1 MAISMK
7 LISTILASSVV
18 CAAINIPSWSDLA
31 SSQQPF
37 ASTEKYLIELSPIE
51 ARWVTEEEKWQL
63 LREGRKFFDITDHSS
78 APELGLP
85 IEAKAVKS
93 VTFPKKIAQN
103 ETVSKMLGDLD
114 QKNMRTHLET
124 FTAFHTR
131 YYKSDYGRQSS
142 EWLLD
147 QVNKTLDG
155 VGSVRH
161 FKHEWGQNSII
172 ATIPGKSNKTVV
184 IGELDR
190 VKMPH
195 PRGGSYFG

>member
-1 MAISMK
+1 MK
-7 LISTILASSVV
+7 LLSTLIASSAV

-31 SSQQPF
+31 GSQQPF
-37 ASTEKYLIELSPIE
+37 ASTEKYLIELSSTE
-51 ARWVTEEEKWQL
+51 TRWVTDEEKWQL
-63 LREGRKFFDITDHSS
+63 LREGRKFFDITDHSP

-103 ETVSKMLGDLD
+103 ETVSKLLRKLD
-114 QKNMRTHLET
+114 QKNMRKHLET

-155 VGSVRH
+155 VGHVRH

-184 IGELDR
+184 IG
-190 VKMPH
+190 K
-195 PRGGSYFG
+195 